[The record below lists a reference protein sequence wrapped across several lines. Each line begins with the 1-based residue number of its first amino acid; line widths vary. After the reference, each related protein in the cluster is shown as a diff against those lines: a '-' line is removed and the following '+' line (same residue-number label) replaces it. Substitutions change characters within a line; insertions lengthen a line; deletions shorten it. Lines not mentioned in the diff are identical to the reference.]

1 MKGCIF
7 HYMMAILE
15 GGLSGAVFYEAEKET
30 QKKRKILLL
39 ITSIGWFILSLADAF
54 QGGQALREARMT
66 NSGEEEM
73 PA

>member
-1 MKGCIF
+1 MKDCIF
-7 HYMMAILE
+7 HYVMAILE
-15 GGLSGAVFYEAEKET
+15 GGLSGAAFCEAEKET

-54 QGGQALREARMT
+54 QGGMSLREARMA
-66 NSGEEEM
+66 NPGEEEM